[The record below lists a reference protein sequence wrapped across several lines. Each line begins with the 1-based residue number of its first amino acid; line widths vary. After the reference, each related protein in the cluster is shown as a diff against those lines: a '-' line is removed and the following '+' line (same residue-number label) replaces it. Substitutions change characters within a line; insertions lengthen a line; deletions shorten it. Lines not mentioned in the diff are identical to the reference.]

1 MAELNEGEVRA
12 FERIASHQ
20 KPMAIGG
27 AVLAILG
34 AVYLIW
40 GVSRFDPR
48 EDPRVNPGFDWP
60 VARLAFIF
68 DRGRAQLERAE
79 PETKSEQLMVRRVKR
94 NMDFSAGVMVFL
106 LRSFCGT
113 LAFVLGLAMMTV
125 VVERARLIAL
135 VRRLKE

>member
-1 MAELNEGEVRA
+1 MAELQEAEVRA
-12 FERIASHQ
+12 FERIARHQ

-27 AVLAILG
+27 LVLAILG
-34 AVYLIW
+34 AVYLGW

-79 PETKSEQLMVRRVKR
+79 PETKSEQQMIRRVQR

-106 LRSFCGT
+106 LRTFCGT
-113 LAFVLGLAMMTV
+113 LAFVLGLTMVTV

-135 VRRLKE
+135 VRRLQE